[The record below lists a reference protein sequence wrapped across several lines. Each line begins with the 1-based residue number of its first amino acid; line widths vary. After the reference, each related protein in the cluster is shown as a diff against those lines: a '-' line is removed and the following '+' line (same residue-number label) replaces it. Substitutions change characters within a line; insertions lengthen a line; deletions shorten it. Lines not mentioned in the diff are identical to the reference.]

1 MRIRMRERVEGE
13 QGILKQIPANK
24 ADRVTVQAGVQHR
37 ALQAP
42 RRWEDPSSKRKDHF
56 PEKG

>member
-1 MRIRMRERVEGE
+1 MRERVEGE